1 MVKQQS
7 ASETTELEASVS
19 MKTQVKDNSE
29 RGTATLVEPSP
40 ESVARPSCSKEQA
53 SSSVEQQPSSLFV
66 ASASSSTAS
75 RVEQNP
81 KAHWMPEERETRKP
95 RNVSKEHAWAGSPCS
110 FTASPVEQNSKA
122 HWIPEERETPKP
134 RNDTK
139 EQAWAGSSDR
149 KRNIHALSADPTSGM
164 RKRGLRELLLH
175 PQLILDTNGQWTTVA
190 ALAAL
195 AKRQAREGIYA

>member
-1 MVKQQS
+1 MNQADCDDTVVPARMMVEQQG

-19 MKTQVKDNSE
+19 MKTQVKDNSD
-29 RGTATLVEPSP
+29 RGTDTLVGPSP

-81 KAHWMPEERETRKP
+81 KAY
-95 RNVSKEHAWAGSPCS
+95 
-110 FTASPVEQNSKA
+110 
-122 HWIPEERETPKP
+122 WIPEERETPKP
-134 RNDTK
+134 RNDTN
-139 EQAWAGSSDR
+139 EQAWAGRSDR

-195 AKRQAREGIYA
+195 AKRQARKGIYA